1 MYIVTLVRL
10 LSLLCNTPT
19 RKLTL
24 MFVTARRF
32 GFASRK
38 TLNLRMTLAVLCCAG
53 VGGMAQAAP
62 SGTAVVGAGEDP
74 DTLY

>member
-1 MYIVTLVRL
+1 
-10 LSLLCNTPT
+10 
-19 RKLTL
+19 
-24 MFVTARRF
+24 MFVSDRRF
-32 GFASRK
+32 GFVHAQAREGVGESQFRRG
-38 TLNLRMTLAVLCCAG
+38 TYTVVLYIHMYFVCAG